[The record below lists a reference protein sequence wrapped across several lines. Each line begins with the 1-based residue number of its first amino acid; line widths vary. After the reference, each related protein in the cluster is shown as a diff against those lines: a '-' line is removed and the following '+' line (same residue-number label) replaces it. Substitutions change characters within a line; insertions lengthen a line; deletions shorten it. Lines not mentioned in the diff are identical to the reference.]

1 RTSSTASSS
10 PGRWRASCPADTPD
24 LDLARFGA
32 MADVEFFFDPICPW
46 AWITSGFTVEVAR
59 QRDLQVDWK
68 FICLRMV
75 NETKDYD
82 REFPAGYVN
91 AHGGGRRML
100 RIAAAARDH
109 GGNDAV
115 AALYT
120 ALGEEL
126 HTGGRSAE
134 IRQGDSR
141 AIDDGVAAAG
151 LPRELVA
158 RGEDE
163 ALDLVLREE
172 TELGL
177 SRTGKDVGTPILTLA
192 PGTDREASIFGPV
205 IARIPQGDEAL
216 RIWDAAALLVRTP
229 GFAELKRSARE
240 PPGFCVTR
248 RVTRPARSTLC

>member
-1 RTSSTASSS
+1 
-10 PGRWRASCPADTPD
+10 
-24 LDLARFGA
+24 
-32 MADVEFFFDPICPW
+32 
-46 AWITSGFTVEVAR
+46 
-59 QRDLQVDWK
+59 
-68 FICLRMV
+68 MV

-134 IRQGDSR
+134 IREADYR
-141 AIDDGVAAAG
+141 VIDDAVAAAG
-151 LPRELVA
+151 LPPELVA

-205 IARIPQGDEAL
+205 IARIPRGEEAL
-216 RIWDAAALLVRTP
+216 RIWDAAELLVRTP
-229 GFAELKRSARE
+229 GLRGAQALRSR
-240 PPGFCVTR
+240 PPGLRLTAGR
-248 RVTRPARSTLC
+248 RASRRSGAVEHRPCDDPAPDPASLSPRRRAGPRGGRRRPAAGRGWRAPAPRWSG

>member
-1 RTSSTASSS
+1 
-10 PGRWRASCPADTPD
+10 
-24 LDLARFGA
+24 

-46 AWITSGFTVEVAR
+46 AWITSRFTVEVAR
-59 QRDLQVDWK
+59 QRDLQVEWK

-109 GGNDAV
+109 GGNEAV

-126 HTGGRSAE
+126 HTGGRSDD
-134 IRQGDSR
+134 IREADYR
-141 AIDDGVAAAG
+141 VIDDAVAAAG
-151 LPRELVA
+151 LPPELVA

-205 IARIPQGDEAL
+205 IARIPRGEEAL
-216 RIWDAAALLVRTP
+216 RIWDAAELLVRTP
-229 GFAELKRSARE
+229 GFAELKRSARD
-240 PPGFCVTR
+240 
-248 RVTRPARSTLC
+248 RPAFG